1 MCCLR
6 SGDCCKTSS
15 AALCDICMRFAIL
28 VLSMREAALTVS
40 PKRQYLGLVLP
51 TTEAMTGP
59 ECMPARILKYLHSHT
74 ASTQVDLYLMDIH
87 RVHKLCIHNPP
98 QTRLT
103 RCASASNIGAEY
115 CLSRPWKRGSKR
127 SYPMSTS
134 SSFARMLVAACT
146 ASIANLAT
154 WDA

>member
-74 ASTQVDLYLMDIH
+74 ASTQVDLYLMDIQ
-87 RVHKLCIHNPP
+87 RVLSCVFTIHL
-98 QTRLT
+98 RH
-103 RCASASNIGAEY
+103 ASHVVPGQASNIAAEHS
-115 CLSRPWKRGSKR
+115 LSRPWKHGSKEVR
-127 SYPMSTS
+127 GLTPCLHHL
-134 SSFARMLVAACT
+134 RLPGCWWLPVQPP
-146 ASIANLAT
+146 
-154 WDA
+154 